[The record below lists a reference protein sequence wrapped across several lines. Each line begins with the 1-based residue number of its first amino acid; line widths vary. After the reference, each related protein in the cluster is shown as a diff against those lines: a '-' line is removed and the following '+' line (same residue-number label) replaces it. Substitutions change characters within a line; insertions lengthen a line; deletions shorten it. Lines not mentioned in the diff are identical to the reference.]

1 MTLTII
7 FGLTI
12 ALGIGYIDRKYIKTR
27 VETFVDK

>member
-1 MTLTII
+1 MTIVIL

-27 VETFVDK
+27 VEAFVEK